1 VKGKQIMSHSRTSI
15 TKLLST
21 LVNILTMHVHVIE
34 KNNKPDNS
42 SVSLEGEEGCR
53 FPSAV
58 PPIRHELID
67 PVEAGS

>member
-1 VKGKQIMSHSRTSI
+1 
-15 TKLLST
+15 
-21 LVNILTMHVHVIE
+21 MHVHVIK